1 MPFWCQ
7 LICSYYSFLVIRNLQ
22 YCHSYHCYHD
32 DDDNDDFDHPSFSLS
47 SSFCCKKHWAG
58 IRSSYIIQTDHKI
71 PLNWKMDICHIWNF
85 AYLSWRVKLF
95 VTFFS
100 LLNHKFLSLFVCT
113 ILINIVEC
121 TYIHG
126 EVDQVYLSHLVGNVW
141 GCVTWRLFSIGLEYL
156 LWWKLT
162 ITIHK
167 KWTFI
172 LAAFDND

>member
-47 SSFCCKKHWAG
+47 PSFCCKKHWAG

-100 LLNHKFLSLFVCT
+100 LLNHKFLSLFCVHNFDKYCRM
-113 ILINIVEC
+113 
-121 TYIHG
+121 YI
-126 EVDQVYLSHLVGNVW
+126 YSWWSWPSLF
-141 GCVTWRLFSIGLEYL
+141 VTFGWQCLRLCNL
-156 LWWKLT
+156 K
-162 ITIHK
+162 
-167 KWTFI
+167 
-172 LAAFDND
+172 AF